1 MNARF
6 SPNQRKVWIGC
17 FVAYAAAYVA
27 RLNMGAALGSVI
39 ADLSLTD
46 AQGGL
51 FQTVFALVY
60 AAGQMVNGSIV
71 DRISARRY
79 IVTGLIL
86 SGLCNLLFGLA
97 RSYWTLVVI
106 WGLNGAAQ
114 SMLWTPIVKL
124 VAVWFKG
131 ARRSRASF
139 GLSMTLVLGNVSAWA
154 ISGLMASLV
163 GWRLSFIIPAAVVAG
178 AAALALTLLRDEPG
192 PDEEL
197 GEEHAANRAM
207 LEHRTMPVGEMLAKT
222 GLLMIL
228 VCCVCNGFVRDGII
242 TWGPTI
248 IASLSGGQGMGS
260 ALSSLLIPLL
270 NLMGVLLGRR
280 VYGLFHDNGRR
291 SVACLMGA
299 SAALALLL
307 HAASGAMISCALVLG
322 LCCSATYGIN
332 PMLTQLI
339 PMEYE
344 RAGRVGL
351 VAGMS
356 DCFIY
361 LGSALA
367 GVVTGAISDAAGWH
381 VVFTLWCLVALGSMA
396 FAFLS
401 ERGGRRLEQMDAGE
415 ERA

>member
-1 MNARF
+1 MNARYTK
-6 SPNQRKVWIGC
+6 NQRRIWLGC
-17 FVAYAAAYVA
+17 FISYAAAYVA
-27 RLNMGAALGSVI
+27 RLNMGAALGSLI
-39 ADLSLTD
+39 GSLGLTD

-79 IVTGLIL
+79 VVAGLLL
-86 SGLCNLLFGLA
+86 SGACNLLFGLA
-97 RSYWTLVVI
+97 HGYWALVVI

-124 VAVWFKG
+124 IAVWFKG

-139 GLSMTLVLGNVSAWA
+139 GMSMTLVLGNVSAWA
-154 ISGLMASLV
+154 ISGLLASLV
-163 GWRLSFIIPAAVVAG
+163 NWRLSFIIPAAVVAA
-178 AAALALTLLRDEPG
+178 AAALAIALLRDEPEPG
-192 PDEEL
+192 EDL
-197 GEEHAANRAM
+197 GEERVVQRASRERRAM
-207 LEHRTMPVGEMLAKT
+207 PLGEMLRTT
-222 GLLMIL
+222 GLVMIL
-228 VCCVCNGFVRDGII
+228 FCCVFNGFVRDGII

-248 IASLSGGQGMGS
+248 IASLNGGQGMGS
-260 ALSSLLIPLL
+260 TLSSLLIPLL
-270 NLMGVLLGRR
+270 NLMGVLLARR
-280 VYGLFHDNGRR
+280 VYRLFGDNGRR

-299 SAALALLL
+299 SAALALSL
-307 HAASGAMISCALVLG
+307 HAAGGAMVSCALVLG

-332 PMLTQLI
+332 PMLTQLS

-344 RAGRVGL
+344 AAGRVGL

-367 GVVTGAISDAAGWH
+367 GVVTGAISDAAGWP
-381 VVFTLWCLVALGSMA
+381 VVFTMWCAVALGSMA
-396 FAFLS
+396 FALLS
-401 ERGGRRLEQMDAGE
+401 VRGGRRLERAARE
-415 ERA
+415 EGKA

>member
-1 MNARF
+1 MDAKF
-6 SPNQRKVWIGC
+6 SRNQRRIWIGC
-17 FVAYAAAYVA
+17 FVSYAAAYVA
-27 RLNMGAALGSVI
+27 RLNMGAALGSLI
-39 ADLSLTD
+39 SGLGITD

-60 AAGQMVNGSIV
+60 AVGQLVNGSIV

-79 IVTGLIL
+79 VALGLLL
-86 SGLCNLLFGLA
+86 SGLCNLLFGLMH
-97 RSYWTLVVI
+97 SYWALVAL

-124 VAVWFKG
+124 MAAWFRG
-131 ARRSRASF
+131 ARRTRASF
-139 GLSMTLVLGNVSAWA
+139 GISMTLVLGNVSAWA

-163 GWRLSFIIPAAVVAG
+163 GWRLSFIIPAAVVG
-178 AAALALTLLRDEPG
+178 AAAVAAFALLRDEPG
-192 PDEEL
+192 EDEEL
-197 GEEHAANRAM
+197 GEEHPEHRAVHEHRAM
-207 LEHRTMPVGEMLAKT
+207 PLGDMIIRT
-222 GLLMIL
+222 GLGMVL

-248 IASLSGGQGMGS
+248 IASLNGGQGMGS
-260 ALSSLLIPLL
+260 TLSSLLIPLL
-270 NLMGVLLGRR
+270 NLMGVLLARK
-280 VYGLFHDNGRR
+280 VYGLFGSSARR
-291 SVACLMGA
+291 SVAYLMGA
-299 SAALALLL
+299 SAVLALTL
-307 HAASGAMISCALVLG
+307 HVASGAMVSCALVLG

-344 RAGRVGL
+344 KAGRVGL

-361 LGSALA
+361 LGSSLA
-367 GVVTGAISDAAGWH
+367 GVVTGAISDAAGWP
-381 VVFTLWCLVALGSMA
+381 VVFTLWCLVALASMA

-401 ERGGRRLEQMDAGE
+401 VRGGKRLDDAAEGE
-415 ERA
+415 AVR